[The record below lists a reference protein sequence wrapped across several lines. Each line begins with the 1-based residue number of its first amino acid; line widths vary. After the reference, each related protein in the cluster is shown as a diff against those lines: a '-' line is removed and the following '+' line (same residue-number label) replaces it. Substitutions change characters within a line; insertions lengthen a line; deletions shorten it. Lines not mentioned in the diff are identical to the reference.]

1 MRRYLI
7 FASAGLGL
15 LMYSIDGTAVAVA
28 LPNLM
33 RDLSTNLLWASWT
46 ISVFYL
52 GVITAMPLAGNLGDN
67 FGRKKVFIVSLVL
80 FTVTSLA
87 CGLAPNIYALI
98 AFRFLQGI
106 GGASFLPTAS
116 GIVSDHFP
124 ESRERVIG
132 LFTSIYPIGGI
143 IGPNLGGLIVSRFS
157 WRFIFYINLPVG
169 VLLMALIVILLPVSK
184 ISSLRRLDIG
194 GASFFS
200 GAIFFLIF
208 GLNLM
213 GERLSLPSLLPSIV
227 LFLMALSLSFLFF
240 RHEKRAAN
248 PILDLALLKSRP
260 FLAANLLNVI
270 MGAGLLGLS
279 AFIPLYAVSVHKLS
293 TFMSGAIL
301 TPQSLA
307 IIPASTI
314 TSFLLKRYGYR
325 KPMVLGLI
333 TGAFATILLGPGLH
347 LWRIL
352 GIRLGIAEAL
362 SLPILVSGIG
372 QGLVFPASNNACI
385 ELMPAKIGTI
395 VGLRGMFRNLGLAVG
410 VSLITVILH
419 LSPDPAAGFSI
430 VFISF
435 GVGLLCALPLI
446 FLMPAGVSPS
456 RPVVAA
462 SISAGYTRGKIK

>member
-7 FASAGLGL
+7 FASAGMSL

-28 LPNLM
+28 LPHLM
-33 RDLSTNLLWASWT
+33 GDLSTNLLWASWT

-67 FGRKKVFIVSLVL
+67 LGRKRVFIVSLLV
-80 FTVTSLA
+80 FTAASLA

-98 AFRFLQGI
+98 IFRFLQGI

-116 GIVSDHFP
+116 GIVADHFP

-169 VLLMALIVILLPVSK
+169 MLLLAMIVMLLPASRVSF
-184 ISSLRRLDIG
+184 LRRLDVG
-194 GASFFS
+194 GAFFFS
-200 GAIFFLIF
+200 GATFCLIF
-208 GLNLM
+208 GLNFVA
-213 GERLSLPSLLPSIV
+213 EHLSPAS
-227 LFLMALSLSFLFF
+227 LSLSMLLFLASLSLALLFF
-240 RHEKRAAN
+240 RHEKRAEN
-248 PILDLALLKSRP
+248 PVLDLTLLRSRP
-260 FLAANLLNVI
+260 FFAANMLNVI
-270 MGAGLLGLS
+270 LGAGLLGLS
-279 AFIPLYAVSVHKLS
+279 AFIPLYAVSVHGLS

-307 IIPASTI
+307 LIPASAI

-333 TGAFATILLGPGLH
+333 IGSLATILLGPGLS
-347 LWRIL
+347 LWRTL
-352 GIRLGIAEAL
+352 DVRLTAAQML
-362 SLPILVSGIG
+362 SLPVLISGIG

-385 ELMPAKIGTI
+385 ELMPSKIGTI

-419 LSPDPAAGFSI
+419 LCSDPGRGFFI
-430 VFISF
+430 VFFSF
-435 GVGLLCALPLI
+435 GVGLICALPLI
-446 FLMPAGVSPS
+446 FLMPAGMEGERRQV
-456 RPVVAA
+456 RAM
-462 SISAGYTRGKIK
+462 